1 MEGYWQQQ
9 STSGLDWNLQQ
20 LQTYQSLANANEVL
34 SGIYKRRASRVTKP
48 ISAGNSPHSLAR
60 RRTMMAHSPAQ
71 YQQYPADTAL
81 LGTSLR
87 RKSRPMSW
95 HPSSKHASYPHYM
108 MTSYPSCMDYGA
120 CKQLGHQQQQ
130 QPTEAFSTASIYG
143 LATPVSHL
151 TTADS
156 ISNLYFSPLDA
167 SYGTPVS
174 QAFTSSETTNMM
186 QMDSFSWP
194 ASTLDN
200 ACLPSQLYGDWVQ
213 DALSADCPL
222 PTSQIADLGQE
233 SVPSSDEFTA
243 PPTPDVFPTQFKNTL
258 EPQSEPT
265 KSQTQDDELIGMGLY
280 DEPETISM
288 ENSLLGGSNTNRET
302 AGKGLKLEE
311 TFSPSPDND
320 EDDEEE
326 GKEDD
331 TQEQEDESQDNAV
344 LAGET

>member
-1 MEGYWQQQ
+1 
-9 STSGLDWNLQQ
+9 
-20 LQTYQSLANANEVL
+20 
-34 SGIYKRRASRVTKP
+34 
-48 ISAGNSPHSLAR
+48 
-60 RRTMMAHSPAQ
+60 
-71 YQQYPADTAL
+71 
-81 LGTSLR
+81 
-87 RKSRPMSW
+87 
-95 HPSSKHASYPHYM
+95 
-108 MTSYPSCMDYGA
+108 
-120 CKQLGHQQQQ
+120 
-130 QPTEAFSTASIYG
+130 
-143 LATPVSHL
+143 
-151 TTADS
+151 
-156 ISNLYFSPLDA
+156 
-167 SYGTPVS
+167 
-174 QAFTSSETTNMM
+174 
-186 QMDSFSWP
+186 MDSFSWP